1 MSKDSSPKY
10 HQNNTGRLQ
19 EKKLVKYLKISQKKK
34 LKKATIWS

>member
-34 LKKATIWS
+34 